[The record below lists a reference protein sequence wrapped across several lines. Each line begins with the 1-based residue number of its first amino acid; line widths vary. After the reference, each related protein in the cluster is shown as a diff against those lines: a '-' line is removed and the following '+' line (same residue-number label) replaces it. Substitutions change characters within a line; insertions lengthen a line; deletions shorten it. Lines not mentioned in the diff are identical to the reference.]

1 MRRALLAIFAAAL
14 LMLGAGV
21 VMAQDTGQPQKDNT
35 KPLELTDDITPPK
48 LLEVAMPTYTEN
60 AKKKKIEGTV
70 VVSIVVNTK
79 GDVTDAKVVKS
90 LDPELDQS
98 ALVAVKMWRYKPATK
113 DDEPVAVR
121 MDVNLDFHLPLS

>member
-1 MRRALLAIFAAAL
+1 MRRTLLALFAATL
-14 LMLGAGV
+14 LTLGVGT
-21 VMAQDTGQPQKDNT
+21 VMAQASGQSQKNTT

-48 LLEVAMPTYTEN
+48 LVEVAMPTYTEN

-70 VVSIVVNTK
+70 VVSIVVDAK

-113 DDEPVAVR
+113 EDQPVAVR
-121 MDVNLDFHLPLS
+121 MNVNLDFNLPPS